1 MWRTKL
7 ELIRLARTRGN
18 KILKWPKKLNNFK
31 TNILVGK
38 LFKRKIIS

>member
-7 ELIRLARTRGN
+7 ELIRLAPTREN
-18 KILKWPKKLNNFK
+18 KTLKWPRKQNNFK